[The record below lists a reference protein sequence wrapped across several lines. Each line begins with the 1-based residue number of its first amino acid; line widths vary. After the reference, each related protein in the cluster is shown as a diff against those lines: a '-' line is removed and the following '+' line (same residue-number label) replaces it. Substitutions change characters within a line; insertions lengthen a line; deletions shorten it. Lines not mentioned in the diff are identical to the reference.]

1 MYNKLFVPLQHSTEV
16 VYFQIIIWYTFAL
29 SFTTIQLGEYAVRVY
44 DTELYE
50 YTDGKD
56 LTFSVVIS
64 YATGDSERS
73 NTVTCNPHNIATDI
87 QTVVA
92 NGATENADVQTVS
105 GICVRKNVKTADAVN
120 GLAKGI
126 YVIKSGKATQKVTV
140 K

>member
-1 MYNKLFVPLQHSTEV
+1 M
-16 VYFQIIIWYTFAL
+16 
-29 SFTTIQLGEYAVRVY
+29 
-44 DTELYE
+44 YE

-87 QTVVA
+87 QQVAA
-92 NGATENADVQTVS
+92 NGATENADVYTVS